1 VPDKTNSINLNI
13 SFKTLFK
20 IAVFLLGVYFLFAL
34 RSLALIILTG
44 IVIASVVEPGVKWF
58 VKRNIPR
65 ALSAILVYAIIVG
78 AISILFSFAVPTLL
92 GETVSAVNSIPKYV
106 KTIDI
111 FSPIN
116 KNAYT
121 GTKLFFPEI
130 PNTISVGDIIS
141 RVTGAVSNFSGGMFD
156 TVAGFFGGIIS
167 TILVMVIAFYL
178 SVREDGV
185 GEFLSIVTPPEKE
198 KYVRGLWQRAETK
211 IARWMQGQLA
221 LGLVVFVFIYVG
233 LTIIGIKH
241 AFLLALI
248 AGVFELIPVIG
259 MTLSAIPAFF
269 LGVLDGGIGVG
280 LFIVGLYLVVQQIEA
295 HVFYPLVVK
304 KLVGVPPLLVI
315 ISLVAGAELAGIVGA
330 ILAVPISVALM
341 EYIDDAEKRKKNSSV
356 PAENLNM

>member
-1 VPDKTNSINLNI
+1 MTDKTNSINLNI

-34 RSLALIILTG
+34 RGLGLIILTG
-44 IVIASVVEPGVKWF
+44 IVIASVVEPAVKYF
-58 VKRNIPR
+58 VKKNVPR
-65 ALSAILVYAIIVG
+65 ALSAIFVYALIIG
-78 AISILFSFAVPTLL
+78 AISVLFSFAVPILL
-92 GETVSAVNSIPKYV
+92 GETVSAVNSIPKYI

-116 KNAYT
+116 KNAYSS
-121 GTKLFFPEI
+121 TKLFFPDI
-130 PNTISVGDIIS
+130 PSTISVGDIIS
-141 RVTGAVSNFSGGMFD
+141 KVTDTVSNFSGGMFD

-198 KYVRGLWQRAETK
+198 KYVRGLWQRSETK
-211 IARWMQGQLA
+211 IARWMQGQLV
-221 LGLVVFVFIYVG
+221 LGLVVFVFIYIG
-233 LTIIGIKH
+233 LMIIGVKH
-241 AFLLALI
+241 ALLLALI
-248 AGVFELIPVIG
+248 AGVFELIPVVG

-269 LGVLDGGIGVG
+269 LGILDGGIGVG
-280 LFIVGLYLVVQQIEA
+280 LFIVGLYLIVQQIEA

-315 ISLVAGAELAGIVGA
+315 IALVAGAELAGIVGA
-330 ILAVPISVALM
+330 ILAVPVSVALM
-341 EYIDDAEKRKKNSSV
+341 EYIDDVERRKKDSATGV
-356 PAENLNM
+356 ENLNM